1 MGVVVNI
8 RGKEFPLCLTVAALD
23 KINDQCGGIGGIMDF
38 LRGNP
43 EEIEGLNEEQLQQ
56 LAVEAASRAKYNNAW
71 MLGLLIQEGEE
82 NRLIEARFQESGDC
96 KRRAVPGPEEM
107 LHLLTPG
114 QIEEYRLSVLLA
126 VNEGLRRSLEA
137 VPSKNVDQA
146 GER

>member
-1 MGVVVNI
+1 MGVTVTI

-23 KINDQCGGIGGIMDF
+23 KINDQCGGLGGIMDF

-43 EEIEGLNEEQLQQ
+43 EEIKGLNEEQLQK

-82 NRLIEARFQESGDC
+82 NRMIEAKFQDDGDR

-114 QIEEYRLSVLLA
+114 QIEDYRLSVLMA
-126 VNEGLRRSLEA
+126 VTEGLKRNLEA
-137 VPSKNVDQA
+137 VPSKNVNQA